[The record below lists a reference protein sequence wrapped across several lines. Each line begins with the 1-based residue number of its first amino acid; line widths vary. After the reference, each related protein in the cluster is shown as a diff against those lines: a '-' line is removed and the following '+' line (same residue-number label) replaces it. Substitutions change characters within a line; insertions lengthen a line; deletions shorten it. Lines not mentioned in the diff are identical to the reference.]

1 MSSDKIAIQVDHLSK
16 TFDHQPAVK
25 DVSFTVKQGEVFGLL
40 GPNGAGKTTILRM
53 LTTLLPPTAGHIA
66 IFGHDLKRAS
76 SQARATFGVTGQ
88 YAALDEDLSAKENL
102 MIFAR
107 LNGLTQPAARTRTTE
122 LLAEFSLEQSADKS
136 LAHFSGG
143 MRRRLDLAVSLIT
156 RPALIFLDE
165 PTTGL
170 DPRTRTQ
177 MWATIRNMVSQGST
191 IFLTTQY
198 LDEADSLADRVAVI
212 DHGQLVRI
220 GTPADLKR
228 ETGES
233 TLSLQVTQPAQ
244 LAQAVQIL
252 QAAMHATPSAVA
264 QTLITKFKNAEQV
277 TNGLAQLK
285 AAKIP
290 ISNLTVREPS
300 LDDVFMALTV
310 GKN

>member
-16 TFDHQPAVK
+16 IFNHQPAVK
-25 DVSFTVKQGEVFGLL
+25 DVSFIVKQGEVFGLL

-53 LTTLLPPTAGHIA
+53 LTTLLPPTTGHIA
-66 IFGHDLKRAS
+66 IFGHDLKRAGA
-76 SQARATFGVTGQ
+76 QARATFGVTGQ

-107 LNGLTQPAARTRTTE
+107 LNGLTQPAARARTTE

-170 DPRTRTQ
+170 DPRTRAQ

-212 DHGQLVRI
+212 DHGKLVRI

-244 LAQAVQIL
+244 LAQASRIL
-252 QAAMHATPSAVA
+252 QAAMHATPNAVA
-264 QTLITKFKNAEQV
+264 QTLVTKFKDADQV

-285 AAKIP
+285 AAQIT
-290 ISNLTVREPS
+290 ISDLTVREPS